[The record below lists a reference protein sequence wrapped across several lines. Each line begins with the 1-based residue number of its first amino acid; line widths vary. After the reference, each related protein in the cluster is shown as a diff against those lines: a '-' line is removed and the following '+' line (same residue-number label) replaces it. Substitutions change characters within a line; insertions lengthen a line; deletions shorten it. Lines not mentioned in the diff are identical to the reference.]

1 MPPGGTVR
9 RGEAALAA
17 GVRELREETACVL
30 RNAREVAVRVENF
43 HGCENRV
50 HVIVGTTGDSL
61 RPDGRE
67 IAEAR
72 FFPLDALPPGMAMD
86 LDVQVLRWAALYR
99 KDHSRES

>member
-9 RGEAALAA
+9 HGEAALAA
-17 GVRELREETACVL
+17 GVRELREETACAL
-30 RNAREVAVRVENF
+30 RNAREVAVRMEDF

-50 HVIVGTTGDSL
+50 HVIVGITADSP

-67 IAEAR
+67 IAEAW

-86 LDVQVLRWAALYR
+86 LGVQVPRWAALYR
-99 KDHSRES
+99 KDHSNES